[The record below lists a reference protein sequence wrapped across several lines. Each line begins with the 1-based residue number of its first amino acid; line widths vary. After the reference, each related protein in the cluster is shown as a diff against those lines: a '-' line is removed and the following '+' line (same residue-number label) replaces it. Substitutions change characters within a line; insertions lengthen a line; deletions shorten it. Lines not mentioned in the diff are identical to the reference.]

1 MDLDIIFKIAG
12 VGIIV
17 AVLNMILKKSE
28 REEYGLIVTIAGL
41 IVVLL
46 VIIDEIASLFETVK
60 SVFGFCEL
68 WILLKSHRSALFQ
81 LFYAGCLIRIR
92 TNMRFTSK

>member
-1 MDLDIIFKIAG
+1 MNLDIIFKIAG

-41 IVVLL
+41 IVVML

-60 SVFGFCEL
+60 SVFGF
-68 WILLKSHRSALFQ
+68 
-81 LFYAGCLIRIR
+81 
-92 TNMRFTSK
+92 